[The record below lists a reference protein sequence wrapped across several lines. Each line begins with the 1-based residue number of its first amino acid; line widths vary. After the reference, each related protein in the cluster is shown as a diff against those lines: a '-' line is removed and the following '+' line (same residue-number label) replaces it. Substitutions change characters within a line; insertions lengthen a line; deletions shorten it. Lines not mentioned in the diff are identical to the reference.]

1 MVTTS
6 FKDEADIFVTP
17 PKFVGIRYS
26 VDNYVWLFNR
36 MPFFK
41 YMLNTGKVTVLVVI
55 FQLFTNSMGGYA
67 FARFRFKGREGLFI
81 FYQFFLPIKMLPT
94 TDEEEQR
101 YYHYI
106 DNFARMGGD
115 MVTIGYA
122 VSFVF

>member
-1 MVTTS
+1 
-6 FKDEADIFVTP
+6 
-17 PKFVGIRYS
+17 
-26 VDNYVWLFNR
+26 

-55 FQLFTNSMGGYA
+55 FQLFTSSMGGYA